1 MKKKSI
7 ICSVREVLRMFS
19 LILGTVLLLAG
30 CRTKPPA
37 DAEEKSGYAI
47 YYTNSEHSRLLET
60 RYELQEET
68 FEGMLTELLD
78 QLQHP
83 ENTELTSVFP
93 EGVYIN
99 EYTIGVDSLMLD
111 FSGSY
116 IGMNNVEEILLRA
129 GVVKT
134 LVQLPGIYT
143 ISITVDGQPLI
154 EPSSG
159 QPVGPMRGETFVDSR
174 EDSINSYQ
182 SMELKLYFPSYD
194 GSRLVAEERSAF
206 FSSNLIMERVIVE
219 QLLKGPQ
226 TPGLLSIASP
236 STLINS
242 VKVSDRICVIDL
254 DSTFNRTFT
263 TQIKPEMVLYAIV
276 DSVMEQCDID
286 GVTFRI
292 NGDADVRFQNEISLD
307 QVFTQDR
314 SLIRET
320 ETAGK
325 EDAGR

>member
-1 MKKKSI
+1 MWI
-7 ICSVREVLRMFS
+7 PLALGVLF
-19 LILGTVLLLAG
+19 LLAG
-30 CRTKPPA
+30 CKAKPVG
-37 DAEEKSGYAI
+37 DSEEKNGYAI
-47 YYTNSEHSRLLET
+47 YYTNAEHSKLLES

-83 ENTELTSVFP
+83 ENAELTSVFP
-93 EGVYIN
+93 DGVSIN
-99 EYTIGVDSLMLD
+99 EYTIGVDSLMID

-129 GVVKT
+129 GTVKT

-143 ISITVDGQPLI
+143 ISFTVDGQPLI

-159 QPVGPMRGETFVDSR
+159 NPVGPMRGETFVDSR
-174 EDSINSYQ
+174 DDSINSYQ
-182 SMELKLYFPSYD
+182 SLDLKLYFPSYD
-194 GSRLVAEERSAF
+194 GSQLVAEEQSAF
-206 FSSNLIMERVIVE
+206 YSSNLIMERVIIE
-219 QLLKGPQ
+219 QLLKGPK
-226 TPGLLSIASP
+226 TPGLLTIAPS

-263 TQIKPEMVLYAIV
+263 TQLKPEVVLYAIV
-276 DSVMEQCDID
+276 DSLMDQCDID
-286 GVTFRI
+286 GVAFRI

-307 QVFTQDR
+307 QVFTEDR

-320 ETAGK
+320 EKAEK
-325 EDAGR
+325 EAAAE